1 MYPPVVFSERA
12 RFTPLFDDARSRARR
27 GKVKS
32 ILSGRT
38 RRLAGL
44 KELTEGATIL
54 SQHHLGIQTVS
65 IRHIQ
70 GTESRNS
77 DFDNDFNPLTNDNRD
92 RWIDIASARLRDI
105 GLPAIDLI
113 QVGDT
118 YYVRDGHH
126 RISVA
131 RALGA
136 DYIDANVTVLDITRD

>member
-12 RFTPLFDDARSRARR
+12 RFTPLFEDARSRARR

-32 ILSGRT
+32 ILNGRS

-44 KELTEGATIL
+44 KELIQGAAIL
-54 SQHHLGIQTVS
+54 SQHHLGIQTVC
-65 IRHIQ
+65 IHHIQ
-70 GTESRNS
+70 GTESRNT
-77 DFDNDFNPLTNDNRD
+77 DFDNDFNPLTSDNRD
-92 RWIDIASARLRDI
+92 RWIDIASARLQDE

-113 QVGDT
+113 KVGNT

-131 RALGA
+131 RAMGA
-136 DYIDANVTVLDITRD
+136 DYIDANVTMLDIMRN